1 MLELGFP
8 YKFVKWVM
16 TCITTASYTFNV
28 NGDLPS
34 PFQAK
39 KGLRQGDPIS
49 PYLFVICME
58 YLNRCLMQLTKN
70 SEFRYCHTPNFDQL
84 IVFIRILK
92 SYSYFHNQFFFVL
105 SLRIILFVLKRLNI
119 LFIP

>member
-70 SEFRYCHTPNFDQL
+70 SEFRYHPKSQFSLKLPNSK
-84 IVFIRILK
+84 IP
-92 SYSYFHNQFFFVL
+92 STSNQTTL
-105 SLRIILFVLKRLNI
+105 QQ
-119 LFIP
+119 